1 MKSMPLSSSIPPKNT
16 VYSFTHHHQPYGVRT
31 VPVKPVEIEDFSMAA
46 TDVYEAIVIASK
58 RARQIHQDI
67 KVELNQRIET
77 LNQLTNTPETEE
89 ETDITA
95 NPDQLK
101 ISLEFEKRPKP
112 TDTATQ
118 EVIARKVKYRY
129 KIVEVPE
136 VKPEEPEPE
145 V

>member
-1 MKSMPLSSSIPPKNT
+1 
-16 VYSFTHHHQPYGVRT
+16 
-31 VPVKPVEIEDFSMAA
+31 VPVKPVEIEDFSQAA

-67 KVELNQRIET
+67 KIELNQRIET

-112 TDTATQ
+112 TDVATQ

-129 KIVEVPE
+129 KEIEQPE

-145 V
+145 A

>member
-1 MKSMPLSSSIPPKNT
+1 M
-16 VYSFTHHHQPYGVRT
+16 
-31 VPVKPVEIEDFSMAA
+31 PVKPVEIEEFAAAA

-58 RARQIHQDI
+58 RARQIHQDLKI
-67 KVELNQRIET
+67 ELNQQIET

-89 ETDITA
+89 ETDVAA

-118 EVIARKVKYRY
+118 EVVAKKVKFRY
-129 KIVEVPE
+129 KVVEQPE

-145 V
+145 A

>member
-1 MKSMPLSSSIPPKNT
+1 M
-16 VYSFTHHHQPYGVRT
+16 
-31 VPVKPVEIEDFSMAA
+31 PVKPVDIENFSMAA

-77 LNQLTNTPETEE
+77 LNQLTGTPETEE
-89 ETDITA
+89 ETDVAA

-112 TDTATQ
+112 TDVATQ

-129 KIVEVPE
+129 KVVELPE
-136 VKPEEPEPE
+136 VKPEEPAPE
-145 V
+145 A

>member
-1 MKSMPLSSSIPPKNT
+1 M
-16 VYSFTHHHQPYGVRT
+16 
-31 VPVKPVEIEDFSMAA
+31 PVKPVEIEEFSMAA

-67 KVELNQRIET
+67 KIELNQQIET

-89 ETDITA
+89 ETDVAA

-129 KIVEVPE
+129 KVVEQPE

>member
-1 MKSMPLSSSIPPKNT
+1 M
-16 VYSFTHHHQPYGVRT
+16 
-31 VPVKPVEIEDFSMAA
+31 PVKPVEIEEFSQAA

-67 KVELNQRIET
+67 KIELNQRIET

-89 ETDITA
+89 ETDM
-95 NPDQLK
+95 K
-101 ISLEFEKRPKP
+101 SSLEFEKRPKP
-112 TDTATQ
+112 TDVSTQ

-129 KIVEVPE
+129 KVTEQPE

-145 V
+145 A

>member
-1 MKSMPLSSSIPPKNT
+1 
-16 VYSFTHHHQPYGVRT
+16 
-31 VPVKPVEIEDFSMAA
+31 VPVKPVEIEDFSLAA

-67 KVELNQRIET
+67 KIELNQRIET

-95 NPDQLK
+95 NPDQLR
-101 ISLEFEKRPKP
+101 ISLEFEKRAKP

-129 KIVEVPE
+129 KVTEVPE

-145 V
+145 A

>member
-1 MKSMPLSSSIPPKNT
+1 
-16 VYSFTHHHQPYGVRT
+16 
-31 VPVKPVEIEDFSMAA
+31 MAA

>member
-1 MKSMPLSSSIPPKNT
+1 M
-16 VYSFTHHHQPYGVRT
+16 
-31 VPVKPVEIEDFSMAA
+31 PVKPVEIEDFSMAA

-67 KVELNQRIET
+67 KIELNSRIET

-101 ISLEFEKRPKP
+101 ISLEFEKRLKP
-112 TDTATQ
+112 TDVATQ

-129 KIVEVPE
+129 KVTEQPE
-136 VKPEEPEPE
+136 VKAEEPEPE

>member
-1 MKSMPLSSSIPPKNT
+1 MS
-16 VYSFTHHHQPYGVRT
+16 
-31 VPVKPVEIEDFSMAA
+31 VKPVNIEEFSMAA

-58 RARQIHQDI
+58 RARQIHQDLKI
-67 KVELNQRIET
+67 ELNQQIET

-89 ETDITA
+89 ETDVAA

-129 KIVEVPE
+129 RVVEQPE

>member
-1 MKSMPLSSSIPPKNT
+1 M
-16 VYSFTHHHQPYGVRT
+16 
-31 VPVKPVEIEDFSMAA
+31 PVKPVDIEEFSMAA

-58 RARQIHQDI
+58 RARQVHQDM

-89 ETDITA
+89 ETDVAA

-101 ISLEFEKRPKP
+101 ISLEFEKRVKP
-112 TDTATQ
+112 TDTATA
-118 EVIARKVKYRY
+118 EVIEKKVKYRY
-129 KIVEVPE
+129 KEVEQPVVP
-136 VKPEEPEPE
+136 PEEPEAE

>member
-1 MKSMPLSSSIPPKNT
+1 
-16 VYSFTHHHQPYGVRT
+16 
-31 VPVKPVEIEDFSMAA
+31 VPVKPVEIEEFSQAA

-67 KVELNQRIET
+67 KIELNQRIET

-112 TDTATQ
+112 TDVATQ
-118 EVIARKVKYRY
+118 EVIAKKVKYRY
-129 KIVEVPE
+129 KETEQPE
-136 VKPEEPEPE
+136 VKPEEPEAE
-145 V
+145 A

>member
-1 MKSMPLSSSIPPKNT
+1 
-16 VYSFTHHHQPYGVRT
+16 
-31 VPVKPVEIEDFSMAA
+31 VPVKPVDIEEFSTAA

-58 RARQIHQDI
+58 RARQIHQDLKI
-67 KVELNQRIET
+67 ELNQQIET

-89 ETDITA
+89 ETDVAA

-112 TDTATQ
+112 TDTATK

-129 KIVEVPE
+129 RVVEQPE

>member
-1 MKSMPLSSSIPPKNT
+1 M
-16 VYSFTHHHQPYGVRT
+16 
-31 VPVKPVEIEDFSMAA
+31 PVKPVEIEEFSSAA

-67 KVELNQRIET
+67 KIELNQRIET
-77 LNQLTNTPETEE
+77 LNQLTNAPETEE
-89 ETDITA
+89 ETDIAA

-101 ISLEFEKRPKP
+101 ISLEFEKRAKP
-112 TDTATQ
+112 TDLATQ

-129 KIVEVPE
+129 KVTEQPE

-145 V
+145 A